1 MKNRIILFAA
11 ASAVTLLATGAVA
24 QTKQAGTAAAAPA
37 DVAELVVTGSRGEPR
52 SRLETIAPVDVVSAT
67 QLARSGTTELAQ
79 ALSFA
84 LPSLNFTRPAVTD
97 GTDTVRPATLR
108 GLSPDETL
116 VLINS
121 KRAHAA
127 SLVNL
132 NGSIG
137 YGSGAVDLNTIPSV
151 AISSVEVLR
160 DGASAQY
167 GSDAIAG
174 VINLR
179 LREASSGGFASVTY
193 GQYRCENQSFP

>member
-1 MKNRIILFAA
+1 MKMRVVLFAA
-11 ASAVTLLATGAVA
+11 ASAATLLATGVLA
-24 QTKQAGTAAAAPA
+24 QTTAAGSPAAA
-37 DVAELVVTGSRGEPR
+37 NVEELVVTGSRGEPR
-52 SRLETIAPVDVVSAT
+52 SKLDTLAPVDVVSAKQIT
-67 QLARSGTTELAQ
+67 RSGTTELAQ

-137 YGSGAVDLNTIPSV
+137 YGSGAVDLNTIPAV

-160 DGASAQY
+160 DGASAQ
-167 GSDAIAG
+167 
-174 VINLR
+174 
-179 LREASSGGFASVTY
+179 
-193 GQYRCENQSFP
+193 